1 MSLQVENLEHNMAKV
16 TIEVEAAKLDNAIKQ
31 AFNKKKGQFNV
42 PGFRK
47 GKVPFQLIAKEYGVE
62 IFYEDAANILI
73 PDAYAE
79 AMKDTDL
86 EIVSRPEIDVT
97 QLEKGKDF
105 IFTATFALKPEVTLG
120 DYKGIEVPKT
130 RVTVK
135 KDEIEEELK
144 KVQEQNAREI
154 TIEDRAVKDGDILTI
169 DYSGS
174 VDGVKFE
181 GGTAEDQTL
190 VIGSGAFI
198 PGFEEQLVGKNL
210 NETAD
215 INVTFPEEY
224 HAPDLAG
231 KDAGT
236 AEDQTLVI
244 GSGAFIPGFEE
255 QLVGKN
261 LNETADI
268 NVTFPEEYHAPDL
281 AGKDAVFTVTVK
293 AIKEKELPELDDE
306 FAAEVSEFETLEDYK
321 ADIKEKIRDRKKEA
335 ANTERENKIVD
346 AAVEAATMDIPE
358 AMIEEQVQQMTDE
371 FAQRLSYQ
379 GLSMEQYLM
388 FSGMDAQKFADD
400 LKPQAVK
407 RIETRLVLEAIAK
420 AEDITAS
427 EEDFKAEL
435 EKMAGM
441 YQMETEQLEK
451 IIQGAQKDQMMD
463 DIAVQKAVDFLVGEA
478 K

>member
-1 MSLQVENLEHNMAKV
+1 MSLQVENLEHNMVKV
-16 TIEVEAAKLDNAIKQ
+16 TIEVDASKLDAAITK
-31 AFNKKKGQFNV
+31 AYNKKKNQFNI

-47 GKVPFQLIAKEYGVE
+47 GKAPQKFIEKAYGVE

-79 AMKDTDL
+79 EMKECDL
-86 EIVSRPEIDVT
+86 DIVSRPEIDVV
-97 QLEKGKDF
+97 QLEKGKPF
-105 IFTATFALKPEVTLG
+105 IFTAELAVKPEVTLG

-135 KDEIEEELK
+135 KEEVEEELK

-174 VDGVKFE
+174 VDGEKFE

-198 PGFEEQLVGKNL
+198 PGFEEQLIGKEL
-210 NETAD
+210 NEETA

-231 KDAGT
+231 K
-236 AEDQTLVI
+236 E
-244 GSGAFIPGFEE
+244 
-255 QLVGKN
+255 
-261 LNETADI
+261 
-268 NVTFPEEYHAPDL
+268 
-281 AGKDAVFTVTVK
+281 AVFEVKIK

-306 FAAEVSEFETLEDYK
+306 FASEVSEFETLEEYK
-321 ADIKEKIRDRKKEA
+321 ADIKEKIRADKKA
-335 ANTERENKIVD
+335 QAKTERENKIVD
-346 AAVEAATMDIPE
+346 TAVDNASMDIPE
-358 AMIEEQVQQMTDE
+358 AMIEEQVQQMTEE

-379 GLSMEQYLM
+379 GLNLEQYLQ
-388 FSGMDAQKFADD
+388 FTGMDAQKFADD
-400 LKPQAVK
+400 MKPQAVK
-407 RIETRLVLEAIAK
+407 RIETRLVLEAIVK
-420 AEDITAS
+420 AENIEAS
-427 EEDFKAEL
+427 EDDFKAEL
-435 EKMAGM
+435 EKMAEM
-441 YQMETEQLEK
+441 YQMEAEQLEK
-451 IIQGAQKDQMMD
+451 MIQGSQKDQMMD
-463 DIAVQKAVDFLVGEA
+463 DIAVQKAVDFLVEEA

>member
-1 MSLQVENLEHNMAKV
+1 MSNKIIKKAAACGLSAVMAFGLVAVTEAPKTANVSAATKKVKKLSFKKKGYVISAPGHWMNAKTRLKFSPKSAKTYKLKYKTSNKKIATISKNGIIRAKKKGTVTIIAIAKNNKKAKATTKVTVGKVVKTLKFKEGTKKTVTAGKKFTLHPTYSPKKASTKAVTFKSSNKKVATVTSKGKVTAKKAGKV
-16 TIEVEAAKLDNAIKQ
+16 TITATCKDA
-31 AFNKKKGQFNV
+31 
-42 PGFRK
+42 K
-47 GKVPFQLIAKEYGVE
+47 GKKAK
-62 IFYEDAANILI
+62 
-73 PDAYAE
+73 
-79 AMKDTDL
+79 
-86 EIVSRPEIDVT
+86 
-97 QLEKGKDF
+97 
-105 IFTATFALKPEVTLG
+105 
-120 DYKGIEVPKT
+120 
-130 RVTVK
+130 
-135 KDEIEEELK
+135 
-144 KVQEQNAREI
+144 
-154 TIEDRAVKDGDILTI
+154 
-169 DYSGS
+169 
-174 VDGVKFE
+174 
-181 GGTAEDQTL
+181 
-190 VIGSGAFI
+190 
-198 PGFEEQLVGKNL
+198 
-210 NETAD
+210 
-215 INVTFPEEY
+215 
-224 HAPDLAG
+224 
-231 KDAGT
+231 
-236 AEDQTLVI
+236 
-244 GSGAFIPGFEE
+244 
-255 QLVGKN
+255 
-261 LNETADI
+261 
-268 NVTFPEEYHAPDL
+268 
-281 AGKDAVFTVTVK
+281 FTVTVK

-420 AEDITAS
+420 AENITAS

>member
-1 MSLQVENLEHNMAKV
+1 MSVQVEKLEHNMAKL
-16 TIEVEAAKLDNAIKQ
+16 TIEVEASKFDAAMKKAY
-31 AFNKKKGQFNV
+31 NKKKGSFNL

-231 KDAGT
+231 KDA
-236 AEDQTLVI
+236 
-244 GSGAFIPGFEE
+244 
-255 QLVGKN
+255 
-261 LNETADI
+261 
-268 NVTFPEEYHAPDL
+268 
-281 AGKDAVFTVTVK
+281 VFTVTVK
-293 AIKEKELPELDDE
+293 AAPAPAKVVTPEIVKPVVKDNTAEYTGLVANADKYVLTRGKQTVE
-306 FAAEVSEFETLEDYK
+306 ISAAQV
-321 ADIKEKIRDRKKEA
+321 KEA
-335 ANTERENKIVD
+335 LGYIADPAAGFKAWESKENFTLGVLSATGKGATKTATIKGTSNYDGKYTATVTKVSDTEYAVVAKSEKGQNHNIKVTVAKDGTVTATSAKYVVTSDKNATNIVVKD
-346 AAVEAATMDIPE
+346 AA
-358 AMIEEQVQQMTDE
+358 
-371 FAQRLSYQ
+371 
-379 GLSMEQYLM
+379 G
-388 FSGMDAQKFADD
+388 K
-400 LKPQAVK
+400 
-407 RIETRLVLEAIAK
+407 VL
-420 AEDITAS
+420 AS
-427 EEDFKAEL
+427 ETAKDGKYTVKLPADKA
-435 EKMAGM
+435 
-441 YQMETEQLEK
+441 
-451 IIQGAQKDQMMD
+451 KDLTITQY
-463 DIAVQKAVDFLVGEA
+463 VA

>member
-1 MSLQVENLEHNMAKV
+1 MSNKIIKKAAACGLSAVMAFGLVAVTEATKKVKKLSFKKKGYVISAPGHWMNAKTRLKFSPKSAKTYKLKYKTSNKKIATISKNGIIRAKKKGTVTITAIAKNNKKAKATTKVTVGKVVKTLKFKEGTKKTVTAGKKFTLHPTYSPKKASTKAVTFKSSNKKVATVTSKGKVTAKKAGKV
-16 TIEVEAAKLDNAIKQ
+16 TITATCKDA
-31 AFNKKKGQFNV
+31 
-42 PGFRK
+42 K
-47 GKVPFQLIAKEYGVE
+47 GKKAK
-62 IFYEDAANILI
+62 
-73 PDAYAE
+73 
-79 AMKDTDL
+79 
-86 EIVSRPEIDVT
+86 
-97 QLEKGKDF
+97 
-105 IFTATFALKPEVTLG
+105 
-120 DYKGIEVPKT
+120 
-130 RVTVK
+130 
-135 KDEIEEELK
+135 
-144 KVQEQNAREI
+144 
-154 TIEDRAVKDGDILTI
+154 
-169 DYSGS
+169 
-174 VDGVKFE
+174 
-181 GGTAEDQTL
+181 
-190 VIGSGAFI
+190 
-198 PGFEEQLVGKNL
+198 
-210 NETAD
+210 
-215 INVTFPEEY
+215 
-224 HAPDLAG
+224 
-231 KDAGT
+231 
-236 AEDQTLVI
+236 
-244 GSGAFIPGFEE
+244 
-255 QLVGKN
+255 
-261 LNETADI
+261 
-268 NVTFPEEYHAPDL
+268 
-281 AGKDAVFTVTVK
+281 FTVTVK

>member
-1 MSLQVENLEHNMAKV
+1 MSLQVENLEHNMVKV
-16 TIEVEAAKLDNAIKQ
+16 TIEVDAAKLDAAITK
-31 AFNKKKGQFNV
+31 AFNKKKNQFNI

-47 GKVPFQLIAKEYGVE
+47 GKVPQKLIEKEYGVE

-79 AMKDTDL
+79 EMKDCDL
-86 EIVSRPEIDVT
+86 DIVSRPEIDVV
-97 QLEKGKDF
+97 QLEKGKPF
-105 IFTATFALKPEVTLG
+105 IFTAELAVKPEVTLG
-120 DYKGIEVPKT
+120 EYKGIEVAKT

-135 KDEIEEELK
+135 KDEIDEELK

-198 PGFEEQLVGKNL
+198 PGFEDQLIGKEL
-210 NETAD
+210 NEETA

-231 KDAGT
+231 K
-236 AEDQTLVI
+236 E
-244 GSGAFIPGFEE
+244 
-255 QLVGKN
+255 
-261 LNETADI
+261 
-268 NVTFPEEYHAPDL
+268 
-281 AGKDAVFTVTVK
+281 AVFEVKIK

-306 FAAEVSEFETLEDYK
+306 FASEVSEFETLEDYK
-321 ADIKEKIRDRKKEA
+321 ADIKEKIREEKKA
-335 ANTERENKIVD
+335 QAKTERENKIVD
-346 AAVEAATMDIPE
+346 TAVENASMDIPE
-358 AMIEEQVQQMTDE
+358 AMIEEQVQQMTEE

-379 GLSMEQYLM
+379 GLNLEQY
-388 FSGMDAQKFADD
+388 FQFTGMDAQKFADD
-400 LKPQAVK
+400 MKPQAVK
-407 RIETRLVLEAIAK
+407 RIETRLVLEAIVK
-420 AEDITAS
+420 AENIEAS
-427 EEDFKAEL
+427 EDDFKEEL
-435 EKMAGM
+435 DKMAAM
-441 YQMETEQLEK
+441 YQMEAEQLEK
-451 IIQGAQKDQMMD
+451 MIQGPQKDQMMA
-463 DIAVQKAVDFLVGEA
+463 DIAVQKAVDFLVAES